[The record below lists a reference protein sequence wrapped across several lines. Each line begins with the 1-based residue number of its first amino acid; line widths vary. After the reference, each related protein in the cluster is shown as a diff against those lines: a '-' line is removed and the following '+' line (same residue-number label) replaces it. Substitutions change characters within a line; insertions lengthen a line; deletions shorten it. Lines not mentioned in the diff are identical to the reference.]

1 MIIHAVYA
9 ENLLKYKKLVLED
22 LPEKGLI
29 SISGQNE
36 AGKSTTGEV
45 ICFALFGRTFSLS
58 SEKISKALR
67 WGESRCQVSLI
78 FSVGDGKRYQVTR
91 YLDEDANQGVK
102 VNEEGHDD
110 TPLARGVAACD
121 ELLSHLVGF
130 RYEEFIE
137 SFYLAQREITTPHP
151 HSHAVKT
158 MAGIASL
165 EEVDG
170 SIKGALPTEAEGLQA
185 AAGRCD
191 ELNEQLQALALD
203 DALLP
208 QLKQQQETLQQSQK
222 EQQSAM
228 LKLEED
234 VKGYAFMAPDLS
246 EKRRLNTARRSRSHF
261 FLSVSLLLMLVFA
274 AGWLLLTQQS
284 DGVEARQLTEFLSDN
299 IANWQPE
306 NAIFGLYLAAG
317 SLLLLLLSFTRG
329 RTAAQRLWAVAE
341 EQRQV
346 SAKLQSSF
354 QALHDLQEWVDD
366 GAASVVME
374 SLVQALRQPESSLA
388 SVQELSATLLVAAE
402 ENMALIERQ
411 LTESATAIE
420 LEEKR
425 CQQAH
430 ELNGMLQAF
439 EEKRAECDER
449 IRVRETAL
457 DLLAGACRHI
467 AVRFNRDV
475 RAMAGE
481 SLPSLTD
488 GRYQHLEVDA
498 DLNVRVFSNE
508 KRDFMVLDEVSS
520 GTQRQIMLAL
530 RLALSQEL
538 VNTAIEGGQFLFL
551 DEPFAFFDEE
561 RMRSSLEVLPKISNE
576 LSQIFVIS
584 QEFPADVKFDMNIR
598 CSRSFEELT
607 ATLE

>member
-58 SEKISKALR
+58 PEKISKALR
-67 WGESRCQVSLI
+67 WGESRCQVSLT

-91 YLDEDANQGVK
+91 YLDDDNNQGVK
-102 VNEEGHDD
+102 VNEEGHEDA
-110 TPLARGVAACD
+110 PLARGVSACD
-121 ELLSHLVGF
+121 ELLSHLIGF

-165 EEVDG
+165 EEAAE
-170 SIKGALPTEAEGLQA
+170 SIEQALPIEQESLDA
-185 AAGRCD
+185 AVGRCD
-191 ELNEQLQALALD
+191 ELSQQLAELALNE
-203 DALLP
+203 ALLP
-208 QLKQQQETLQQSQK
+208 QLRQQQTALQSAVT
-222 EQQSAM
+222 EQQQAM
-228 LKLEED
+228 LRLEED
-234 VKGYAFMAPDLS
+234 VKGYAFMTPDLS
-246 EKRRLNTARRSRSHF
+246 EQKRQSRTSRSRWNA
-261 FLSVSLLLMLVFA
+261 LLVVGLVLTLLFGGA
-274 AGWLLLTQQS
+274 WFLLTQQATSAEAQQLSTWLMENVS
-284 DGVEARQLTEFLSDN
+284 D
-299 IANWQPE
+299 WQPE
-306 NAIFGLYLAAG
+306 NVIWGLYVASGSL
-317 SLLLLLLSFTRG
+317 SLLLLSLFRG
-329 RTAAQRLWAVAE
+329 RASAVRLRATQQ
-341 EQRQV
+341 EQQQI
-346 SAKLQSSF
+346 SDKLQSSF
-354 QALHDLQEWVDD
+354 QVLEELQEEKASSIQEQLTQALH
-366 GAASVVME
+366 
-374 SLVQALRQPESSLA
+374 QPD
-388 SVQELSATLLVAAE
+388 ATLETVQSLNASLLVSSEEQLERLQQQISAGAE
-402 ENMALIERQ
+402 
-411 LTESATAIE
+411 AIKVEQKRCRRE
-420 LEEKR
+420 LEL
-425 CQQAH
+425 Q
-430 ELNGMLQAF
+430 GMLQAF
-439 EEKRAECDER
+439 EEKRAEDEGR
-449 IRVRETAL
+449 IQVREMAL
-457 DLLAGACRHI
+457 NLLEGSCRHI

-551 DEPFAFFDEE
+551 DEPFAFFDQQ
-561 RMRSSLEVLPKISNE
+561 RMRSSLEVLPKISQE

-584 QEFPADVKFDMNIR
+584 QEFPDDVQFDMNIR
-598 CSRSFEELT
+598 CARSIEELT
-607 ATLE
+607 ASVE